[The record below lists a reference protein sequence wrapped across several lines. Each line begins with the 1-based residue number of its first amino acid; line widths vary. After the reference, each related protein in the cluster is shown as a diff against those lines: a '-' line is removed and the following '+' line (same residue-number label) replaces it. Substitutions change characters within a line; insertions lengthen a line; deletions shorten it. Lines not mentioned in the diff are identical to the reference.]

1 MSSLA
6 ASRVR
11 LAYEL
16 HRATKS
22 HTSTR
27 LANHAPI
34 LFLHGF
40 LGSKRENR
48 QMSRNLAKELSR
60 DVYALDLRNHGDS
73 GHHPK
78 HDYMEIALDV
88 ESFIAQHG
96 LERPTLI
103 GHSMGAKTALT
114 LALNSPK
121 LVSSV
126 VAVDNCPI
134 KLPVATDFLN
144 YLESMGEAEREQVR
158 THAEADEI
166 LREYDLDPPV
176 RLWLLSN
183 FVKQD
188 GSPYLRLRVPLG
200 TLKNAMGP
208 LGDFPYDVGNVPAF
222 QGPTLFLR
230 ALQSNFIPQGSF
242 PLISKFFPQSEI
254 VDMDCGHWIV
264 QDKPQQFKE
273 GMFKIFTEAFWK
285 PCLRAICFI
294 RG

>member
-1 MSSLA
+1 MVARSMSSLA

-16 HRATKS
+16 HRASKS
-22 HTSTR
+22 HASTR
-27 LANHAPI
+27 LAKHTPI

-48 QMSRNLAKELSR
+48 QMSRNLATELSR

-73 GHHPK
+73 DHHPR
-78 HDYMEIALDV
+78 HDYMEMALDV
-88 ESFIAQHG
+88 ESFINYHE

-114 LALNSPK
+114 LALHTPK
-121 LVSSV
+121 LVSNI

-134 KLPVATDFLN
+134 KLPVASDFLK
-144 YLESMGEAEREQVR
+144 YLESMEKAEQEQVR

-166 LREYDLDPPV
+166 LREYKLDPPV

-183 FVKQD
+183 FIKQD
-188 GSPYLRLRVPLG
+188 GSPYLRLRVPLNI
-200 TLKNAMGP
+200 LRNAMGP
-208 LGDFPYDVGNVPAF
+208 LGDFPYDIGNVPAF

-230 ALQSNFIPQGSF
+230 ALQSNFIPQSSF
-242 PLISKFFPQSEI
+242 PLISKFFPKSEI

-273 GMFKIFTEAFWK
+273 EVVRFLQKF
-285 PCLRAICFI
+285 
-294 RG
+294 